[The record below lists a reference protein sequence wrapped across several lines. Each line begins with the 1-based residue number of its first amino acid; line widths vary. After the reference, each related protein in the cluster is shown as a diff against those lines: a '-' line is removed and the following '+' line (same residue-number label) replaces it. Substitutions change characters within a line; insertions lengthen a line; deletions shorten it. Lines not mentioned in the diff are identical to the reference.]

1 MMMKKQNNWILTGA
15 RVIDPVNNID
25 EVRNVYIK
33 DGILVDEAAMQ
44 GVEAEELDLTGK
56 VVAPGFIDVHV
67 HLRQPGKV
75 DAETV
80 RTGTMAAAAGG
91 FTTVVA
97 MPNTSPVTDNAAQ
110 VQYIRELAERD
121 GIVHVLPCGALS
133 KGLAGEEMA
142 PIGSLASA
150 GVAALSDD
158 GKCVQNHELMR
169 HIVEYASNF
178 DLPIMDHC
186 ENTALAAGGVM
197 HEGYWSVLLG
207 MKGQPSAAEELMISR
222 NIMLAR
228 MTGCR
233 IHMQHVS
240 ARESV
245 ALLRN
250 ARANGIPVTGEATP
264 HHIALTDVEIK
275 RFDTNYKMNPPLRS
289 EDDRMAV
296 IEGLQDGTL
305 TIIATDHAP
314 HTQTA
319 KQVEFDYAPFGIIGL
334 ETAVPVTMTELVH
347 KGYLTL
353 PQLISKFTKGPAELL
368 KLPIGSLSIGSTADV
383 TVIDPDVD
391 DRKVSQFCEGIAFG
405 ADDVLCG
412 SIEMIMGLDTRNV
425 DISRWYDLTTTNALN
440 MKFYAN
446 GRIDVK
452 FKDSATAES
461 CFKRLRLN
469 EIKLRDEN

>member
-1 MMMKKQNNWILTGA
+1 
-15 RVIDPVNNID
+15 
-25 EVRNVYIK
+25 
-33 DGILVDEAAMQ
+33 MQ
-44 GVEAEELDLTGK
+44 GVDAEELDLTGK

-80 RTGTMAAAAGG
+80 RTGTQAAAAGG

-245 ALLRN
+245 ALLRY

-368 KLPIGSLSIGSTADV
+368 KRPIGSLSIGSAADV
-383 TVIDPDVD
+383 TVIDPDV
-391 DRKVSQFCEGIAFG
+391 EHTI
-405 ADDVLCG
+405 
-412 SIEMIMGLDTRNV
+412 
-425 DISRWYDLTTTNALN
+425 DIST
-440 MKFYAN
+440 FYSKSRNTPFDGYQAK
-446 GRIDVK
+446 GRTA
-452 FKDSATAES
+452 ATFVDGVCVYS
-461 CFKRLRLN
+461 RL
-469 EIKLRDEN
+469 DEDR

>member
-383 TVIDPDVD
+383 TVIDPDVEHTID
-391 DRKVSQFCEGIAFG
+391 INSFYSKSRNTPFHGYQARGWTAATFVDGIC
-405 ADDVLCG
+405 VH
-412 SIEMIMGLDTRNV
+412 SRLD
-425 DISRWYDLTTTNALN
+425 
-440 MKFYAN
+440 
-446 GRIDVK
+446 
-452 FKDSATAES
+452 E
-461 CFKRLRLN
+461 
-469 EIKLRDEN
+469 

>member
-1 MMMKKQNNWILTGA
+1 MMMKKQNNWILSGA
-15 RVIDPVNNID
+15 RVIDPVNNMD
-25 EVRNVYIK
+25 EVRKVYIK
-33 DGILVDEAAMQ
+33 DGIIVDEAAMQ
-44 GVEAEELDLTGK
+44 GVDAEELDLTGK

-80 RTGTMAAAAGG
+80 RTGTQAAAAGG

-142 PIGSLASA
+142 PIGSLASV

-245 ALLRN
+245 ALLRY

-368 KLPIGSLSIGSTADV
+368 KRPIGSLSIGSAADV
-383 TVIDPDVD
+383 TVIDPDV
-391 DRKVSQFCEGIAFG
+391 EHTI
-405 ADDVLCG
+405 
-412 SIEMIMGLDTRNV
+412 
-425 DISRWYDLTTTNALN
+425 DIST
-440 MKFYAN
+440 FYSKSRNTPFDGYQAK
-446 GRIDVK
+446 GRTA
-452 FKDSATAES
+452 ATFVDGVCVYS
-461 CFKRLRLN
+461 RL
-469 EIKLRDEN
+469 DEDR

>member
-1 MMMKKQNNWILTGA
+1 
-15 RVIDPVNNID
+15 
-25 EVRNVYIK
+25 
-33 DGILVDEAAMQ
+33 MQ
-44 GVEAEELDLTGK
+44 GVDAGELDLTGK

-80 RTGTMAAAAGG
+80 RTGTQAAAAGG

-245 ALLRN
+245 ALLRY

-368 KLPIGSLSIGSTADV
+368 KRPIGSLSIGSAADV
-383 TVIDPDVD
+383 TVIDPDV
-391 DRKVSQFCEGIAFG
+391 EHTI
-405 ADDVLCG
+405 
-412 SIEMIMGLDTRNV
+412 
-425 DISRWYDLTTTNALN
+425 DIST
-440 MKFYAN
+440 FYSKSRNTPFDGYQAK
-446 GRIDVK
+446 GRTA
-452 FKDSATAES
+452 ATFVDGVCVYS
-461 CFKRLRLN
+461 RL
-469 EIKLRDEN
+469 DEDR

>member
-1 MMMKKQNNWILTGA
+1 MMMKKQNNWILSGA
-15 RVIDPVNNID
+15 RVIDPVNNMD
-25 EVRNVYIK
+25 EVRKVYIK
-33 DGILVDEAAMQ
+33 DGIIVDEAAMQ
-44 GVEAEELDLTGK
+44 GVDAGELDLTGK

-80 RTGTMAAAAGG
+80 RTGTQAAAAGG

-245 ALLRN
+245 ALLRY

-368 KLPIGSLSIGSTADV
+368 KRPIGSLSIGSAADV
-383 TVIDPDVD
+383 TVIDPDV
-391 DRKVSQFCEGIAFG
+391 EHTI
-405 ADDVLCG
+405 
-412 SIEMIMGLDTRNV
+412 
-425 DISRWYDLTTTNALN
+425 DIST
-440 MKFYAN
+440 FYSKSRNTPFDGYQAK
-446 GRIDVK
+446 GRTA
-452 FKDSATAES
+452 ATFVDGVCVYS
-461 CFKRLRLN
+461 RL
-469 EIKLRDEN
+469 DEDR

>member
-1 MMMKKQNNWILTGA
+1 
-15 RVIDPVNNID
+15 
-25 EVRNVYIK
+25 
-33 DGILVDEAAMQ
+33 
-44 GVEAEELDLTGK
+44 
-56 VVAPGFIDVHV
+56 
-67 HLRQPGKV
+67 
-75 DAETV
+75 
-80 RTGTMAAAAGG
+80 
-91 FTTVVA
+91 
-97 MPNTSPVTDNAAQ
+97 
-110 VQYIRELAERD
+110 
-121 GIVHVLPCGALS
+121 
-133 KGLAGEEMA
+133 
-142 PIGSLASA
+142 
-150 GVAALSDD
+150 
-158 GKCVQNHELMR
+158 
-169 HIVEYASNF
+169 
-178 DLPIMDHC
+178 
-186 ENTALAAGGVM
+186 M

-245 ALLRN
+245 ALLRY

-368 KLPIGSLSIGSTADV
+368 KRPIGSLSIGSAADV
-383 TVIDPDVD
+383 TVIDPDV
-391 DRKVSQFCEGIAFG
+391 EHTI
-405 ADDVLCG
+405 
-412 SIEMIMGLDTRNV
+412 
-425 DISRWYDLTTTNALN
+425 DIST
-440 MKFYAN
+440 FYSKSRNTPFDGYQAK
-446 GRIDVK
+446 GRTA
-452 FKDSATAES
+452 ATFVDGVCVYS
-461 CFKRLRLN
+461 RL
-469 EIKLRDEN
+469 DEDR

>member
-1 MMMKKQNNWILTGA
+1 MMMKKQNNWILSGA

-25 EVRNVYIK
+25 EVRKVYIK
-33 DGILVDEAAMQ
+33 DGIIVDEAAMQ
-44 GVEAEELDLTGK
+44 GVDAEELDLTGK

-80 RTGTMAAAAGG
+80 RTGTQAAAAGG

-142 PIGSLASA
+142 PIGSLASV

-245 ALLRN
+245 ALLRY

-368 KLPIGSLSIGSTADV
+368 KRPIGSLSIGSAADV
-383 TVIDPDVD
+383 TVIDPDV
-391 DRKVSQFCEGIAFG
+391 EHTI
-405 ADDVLCG
+405 
-412 SIEMIMGLDTRNV
+412 
-425 DISRWYDLTTTNALN
+425 DIST
-440 MKFYAN
+440 FYSKSRNTPFDGYQAK
-446 GRIDVK
+446 GRTA
-452 FKDSATAES
+452 ATFVDGVCVYS
-461 CFKRLRLN
+461 RL
-469 EIKLRDEN
+469 DEDR

>member
-1 MMMKKQNNWILTGA
+1 MMMKKQNNWILSGA
-15 RVIDPVNNID
+15 RVIDPVNNMD
-25 EVRNVYIK
+25 EVRKVYIK
-33 DGILVDEAAMQ
+33 DGIIVDEAAMQ
-44 GVEAEELDLTGK
+44 GVDAEELDLTGK

-80 RTGTMAAAAGG
+80 RTGTQAAAAGG

-245 ALLRN
+245 ALLRY

-368 KLPIGSLSIGSTADV
+368 KRPIGSLSIGSAADV
-383 TVIDPDVD
+383 TVIDPDV
-391 DRKVSQFCEGIAFG
+391 EHTI
-405 ADDVLCG
+405 
-412 SIEMIMGLDTRNV
+412 
-425 DISRWYDLTTTNALN
+425 DIST
-440 MKFYAN
+440 FYSKSRNTPFDGYQAK
-446 GRIDVK
+446 GRTA
-452 FKDSATAES
+452 ATFVDGVCVYS
-461 CFKRLRLN
+461 RL
-469 EIKLRDEN
+469 DEDR

>member
-1 MMMKKQNNWILTGA
+1 MMMKKQNNWILSGA

-25 EVRNVYIK
+25 EVRKVYIK
-33 DGILVDEAAMQ
+33 DGIIVDEAAMQ
-44 GVEAEELDLTGK
+44 GVNAEELDLTGK

-80 RTGTMAAAAGG
+80 RTGTLAAAAGG

-245 ALLRN
+245 ALLRY

-368 KLPIGSLSIGSTADV
+368 KRPIGTLSIGSAADV
-383 TVIDPDVD
+383 TVIDPDVEHTID
-391 DRKVSQFCEGIAFG
+391 INSFYSKSRNTPFDGYQAKGWTAATFVDGVCVYSR
-405 ADDVLCG
+405 
-412 SIEMIMGLDTRNV
+412 LDEER
-425 DISRWYDLTTTNALN
+425 
-440 MKFYAN
+440 
-446 GRIDVK
+446 
-452 FKDSATAES
+452 
-461 CFKRLRLN
+461 
-469 EIKLRDEN
+469 

>member
-1 MMMKKQNNWILTGA
+1 MMMKKQNNWILSGA

-25 EVRNVYIK
+25 EVRKVYIK
-33 DGILVDEAAMQ
+33 DGIIVDEAAMQ
-44 GVEAEELDLTGK
+44 GVDAEELDLTGK

-80 RTGTMAAAAGG
+80 RTGTQAAAAGG

-245 ALLRN
+245 ALLRY

-368 KLPIGSLSIGSTADV
+368 KRPIGSLSIGSAADV
-383 TVIDPDVD
+383 TVIDPDV
-391 DRKVSQFCEGIAFG
+391 EHTI
-405 ADDVLCG
+405 
-412 SIEMIMGLDTRNV
+412 
-425 DISRWYDLTTTNALN
+425 DIST
-440 MKFYAN
+440 FYSKSRNTPFDGYQAK
-446 GRIDVK
+446 GRTA
-452 FKDSATAES
+452 ATFVDGVCVYS
-461 CFKRLRLN
+461 RL
-469 EIKLRDEN
+469 DEDR

>member
-33 DGILVDEAAMQ
+33 DGILVDESAMQ

-383 TVIDPDVD
+383 TVIDPDVEHTID
-391 DRKVSQFCEGIAFG
+391 INSFYSKSRNTPFHGYQARGWTAATFVDGIC
-405 ADDVLCG
+405 VH
-412 SIEMIMGLDTRNV
+412 SRLD
-425 DISRWYDLTTTNALN
+425 
-440 MKFYAN
+440 
-446 GRIDVK
+446 
-452 FKDSATAES
+452 E
-461 CFKRLRLN
+461 
-469 EIKLRDEN
+469 

>member
-1 MMMKKQNNWILTGA
+1 MMMKKQNNWILSGA

-25 EVRNVYIK
+25 EVRKVYIK
-33 DGILVDEAAMQ
+33 DGIIVDEAAMQ
-44 GVEAEELDLTGK
+44 GVGAEELDLTGK

-80 RTGTMAAAAGG
+80 RTGTQAAAAGG

-245 ALLRN
+245 ALLRY

-264 HHIALTDVEIK
+264 HHVALTDVEIK

-368 KLPIGSLSIGSTADV
+368 KRPIGSLSIGSAADV
-383 TVIDPDVD
+383 TVIDPDV
-391 DRKVSQFCEGIAFG
+391 EHTI
-405 ADDVLCG
+405 
-412 SIEMIMGLDTRNV
+412 
-425 DISRWYDLTTTNALN
+425 DIST
-440 MKFYAN
+440 FYSKSRNTPFDGYQAK
-446 GRIDVK
+446 GRTA
-452 FKDSATAES
+452 ATFVDGVCVYS
-461 CFKRLRLN
+461 RL
-469 EIKLRDEN
+469 DEDR

>member
-1 MMMKKQNNWILTGA
+1 MMMKKQNNWILSGA

-25 EVRNVYIK
+25 EVRKVYIK
-33 DGILVDEAAMQ
+33 DGIIVDEAAMQ
-44 GVEAEELDLTGK
+44 GVDAEELDLTGK

-80 RTGTMAAAAGG
+80 RTGTLAAAAGG

-245 ALLRN
+245 ALLRY

-368 KLPIGSLSIGSTADV
+368 KRPIGSLSIGSAADV
-383 TVIDPDVD
+383 TVIDPDV
-391 DRKVSQFCEGIAFG
+391 EHTI
-405 ADDVLCG
+405 
-412 SIEMIMGLDTRNV
+412 
-425 DISRWYDLTTTNALN
+425 DIST
-440 MKFYAN
+440 FYSKSRNTPFDGYQAK
-446 GRIDVK
+446 GRTA
-452 FKDSATAES
+452 ATFVDGVCVYS
-461 CFKRLRLN
+461 RL
-469 EIKLRDEN
+469 DEDR

>member
-1 MMMKKQNNWILTGA
+1 MMMKKQNNWILSGA
-15 RVIDPVNNID
+15 RVIDPVNNMD
-25 EVRNVYIK
+25 EVRKVYIK
-33 DGILVDEAAMQ
+33 DGIIVDEAAMP
-44 GVEAEELDLTGK
+44 GVDAEELDLTGK

-80 RTGTMAAAAGG
+80 RTGTQAAAAGG

-245 ALLRN
+245 ALLRY

-368 KLPIGSLSIGSTADV
+368 KRPIGSLSIGSAADV
-383 TVIDPDVD
+383 TVIDPDV
-391 DRKVSQFCEGIAFG
+391 EHTI
-405 ADDVLCG
+405 
-412 SIEMIMGLDTRNV
+412 
-425 DISRWYDLTTTNALN
+425 DIST
-440 MKFYAN
+440 FYSKSRNTPFDGYQAK
-446 GRIDVK
+446 GRTA
-452 FKDSATAES
+452 ATFVDGVCVYS
-461 CFKRLRLN
+461 RL
-469 EIKLRDEN
+469 DEDR

>member
-1 MMMKKQNNWILTGA
+1 MMMKKQNNWILSGA
-15 RVIDPVNNID
+15 RVIDPVNNMD
-25 EVRNVYIK
+25 EVRKVYIK
-33 DGILVDEAAMQ
+33 DGIIVDEAAMQ
-44 GVEAEELDLTGK
+44 GVDAGELDLTGK

-80 RTGTMAAAAGG
+80 RTGTQAAAAGG

-245 ALLRN
+245 ALLRY

-347 KGYLTL
+347 KEYLTL

-368 KLPIGSLSIGSTADV
+368 KRPIGSLSIGSAADV
-383 TVIDPDVD
+383 TVIDPDV
-391 DRKVSQFCEGIAFG
+391 EHTI
-405 ADDVLCG
+405 
-412 SIEMIMGLDTRNV
+412 
-425 DISRWYDLTTTNALN
+425 DIST
-440 MKFYAN
+440 FYSKSRNTPFDGYQAK
-446 GRIDVK
+446 GRTA
-452 FKDSATAES
+452 ATFVDGVCVYS
-461 CFKRLRLN
+461 RL
-469 EIKLRDEN
+469 DEDR

>member
-296 IEGLQDGTL
+296 IEGLQDMKKSYRLCLCNGRTRL
-305 TIIATDHAP
+305 GYFP
-314 HTQTA
+314 SRSE
-319 KQVEFDYAPFGIIGL
+319 V
-334 ETAVPVTMTELVH
+334 VPIRFFRR
-347 KGYLTL
+347 TL
-353 PQLISKFTKGPAELL
+353 PAHGVPLCAQLSDLFFVKA
-368 KLPIGSLSIGSTADV
+368 
-383 TVIDPDVD
+383 
-391 DRKVSQFCEGIAFG
+391 CE
-405 ADDVLCG
+405 
-412 SIEMIMGLDTRNV
+412 
-425 DISRWYDLTTTNALN
+425 
-440 MKFYAN
+440 
-446 GRIDVK
+446 
-452 FKDSATAES
+452 
-461 CFKRLRLN
+461 
-469 EIKLRDEN
+469 

>member
-1 MMMKKQNNWILTGA
+1 MMMKKQNNWILSGA

-25 EVRNVYIK
+25 EVRKVYIR
-33 DGILVDEAAMQ
+33 DGVIVDEAAMQ
-44 GVEAEELDLTGK
+44 GVDAEELDLTGK

-80 RTGTMAAAAGG
+80 RTGTLAAAAGG

-245 ALLRN
+245 ALLRY

-368 KLPIGSLSIGSTADV
+368 KRPIGSLSIGSAADV
-383 TVIDPDVD
+383 TVIDPDV
-391 DRKVSQFCEGIAFG
+391 EHTI
-405 ADDVLCG
+405 
-412 SIEMIMGLDTRNV
+412 
-425 DISRWYDLTTTNALN
+425 DIST
-440 MKFYAN
+440 FYSKSRNTPFDGYQAK
-446 GRIDVK
+446 GRTA
-452 FKDSATAES
+452 ATFVDGVCVYS
-461 CFKRLRLN
+461 RL
-469 EIKLRDEN
+469 DEDR

>member
-1 MMMKKQNNWILTGA
+1 MMKKQNNWILSGA

-25 EVRNVYIK
+25 EVRKVYIK
-33 DGILVDEAAMQ
+33 DGIIVDEAAMQ
-44 GVEAEELDLTGK
+44 GVDAEELDLTGK

-80 RTGTMAAAAGG
+80 RTGTQAAAAGG

-142 PIGSLASA
+142 PIGSLASV

-245 ALLRN
+245 ALLRY

-368 KLPIGSLSIGSTADV
+368 KRPIGSLSLGSAADV
-383 TVIDPDVD
+383 TVIDPDV
-391 DRKVSQFCEGIAFG
+391 EHTI
-405 ADDVLCG
+405 
-412 SIEMIMGLDTRNV
+412 
-425 DISRWYDLTTTNALN
+425 DIST
-440 MKFYAN
+440 FYSKSRNTPFDGYQAK
-446 GRIDVK
+446 GRTA
-452 FKDSATAES
+452 ATFVDGVCVYS
-461 CFKRLRLN
+461 RL
-469 EIKLRDEN
+469 DEDR

>member
-1 MMMKKQNNWILTGA
+1 MMMKKQNNWILSGA

-25 EVRNVYIK
+25 EVRNVCIK
-33 DGILVDEAAMQ
+33 DGIIVDEAAMQ

-80 RTGTMAAAAGG
+80 RTGTLAAAAGG

-245 ALLRN
+245 ALLRY

-334 ETAVPVTMTELVH
+334 ETAVPVTLTELVH

-368 KLPIGSLSIGSTADV
+368 KRPIGSLSIGSAADV
-383 TVIDPDVD
+383 TVIDPEVEHTIDINSFYSKSRNTPFDGYQAKGWIAATFVD
-391 DRKVSQFCEGIAFG
+391 GVCVYSR
-405 ADDVLCG
+405 
-412 SIEMIMGLDTRNV
+412 LDEER
-425 DISRWYDLTTTNALN
+425 
-440 MKFYAN
+440 
-446 GRIDVK
+446 
-452 FKDSATAES
+452 
-461 CFKRLRLN
+461 
-469 EIKLRDEN
+469 

>member
-1 MMMKKQNNWILTGA
+1 MMIKKNNWILTGA
-15 RVIDPVNNID
+15 RVIDPVNGVD
-25 EVRNVYIK
+25 EIRDLYIK
-33 DGILVDEAAMQ
+33 DGKFADQADME
-44 GVEAEELDLTGK
+44 GVEAETLDLTGK
-56 VVAPGFIDVHV
+56 VIAPGFIDVHV

-110 VQYIRELAERD
+110 IQYIRELAEKD
-121 GIVHVLPCGALS
+121 GMVHVLPCGALS
-133 KGLAGEEMA
+133 KGLQGEEMA
-142 PIGSLASA
+142 PIGSLYNA
-150 GVAALSDD
+150 GAVALSDD
-158 GKCVQNHELMR
+158 GKCIQNHELMR
-169 HIVEYASNF
+169 HVVEYASSF
-178 DLPIMDHC
+178 GLPVMDHC
-186 ENTALAAGGVM
+186 ENNVLAAGGVM

-228 MTGCR
+228 MSGCH

-250 ARANGIPVTGEATP
+250 AQAQGIPVSGEATP

-296 IEGLQDGTL
+296 IEGLKDGTL
-305 TIIATDHAP
+305 SIIATDHAP
-314 HTQTA
+314 HTATA

-334 ETAVPVTMTELVH
+334 ETAYAVTMTELVH
-347 KGYLTL
+347 KGHLTL
-353 PQLISKFTKGPAELL
+353 PELISKFTKGPAELL
-368 KLPIGSLSIGSTADV
+368 NLPFGSITTGRTADV
-383 TVIDPDVD
+383 TILDPDREYTVNKNDFFSKSRNTPFDGYQAKGRVAATFVD
-391 DRKVSQFCEGIAFG
+391 GVCVYS
-405 ADDVLCG
+405 L
-412 SIEMIMGLDTRNV
+412 LD
-425 DISRWYDLTTTNALN
+425 
-440 MKFYAN
+440 
-446 GRIDVK
+446 
-452 FKDSATAES
+452 E
-461 CFKRLRLN
+461 
-469 EIKLRDEN
+469 E

>member
-1 MMMKKQNNWILTGA
+1 MMMKKQNNWILSGA

-25 EVRNVYIK
+25 EVRKVYIK
-33 DGILVDEAAMQ
+33 DGIIVDEAAMQ
-44 GVEAEELDLTGK
+44 GVDAGELDLTGK

-80 RTGTMAAAAGG
+80 RTGTQAAAAGG

-245 ALLRN
+245 ALLRY

-368 KLPIGSLSIGSTADV
+368 KRPIGSLSIGSAADV
-383 TVIDPDVD
+383 TVIDPDV
-391 DRKVSQFCEGIAFG
+391 EHTI
-405 ADDVLCG
+405 
-412 SIEMIMGLDTRNV
+412 
-425 DISRWYDLTTTNALN
+425 DIST
-440 MKFYAN
+440 FYSKSRNTPFDGYQAK
-446 GRIDVK
+446 GRTA
-452 FKDSATAES
+452 ATFVDGVCVYS
-461 CFKRLRLN
+461 RL
-469 EIKLRDEN
+469 DEDR

>member
-1 MMMKKQNNWILTGA
+1 MMIKKNNWIRTGA
-15 RVIDPVNNID
+15 RVIDPVNGVD
-25 EVRNVYIK
+25 EIRDLYIK
-33 DGILVDEAAMQ
+33 DGKFADQADME
-44 GVEAEELDLTGK
+44 GVEAETLDLTGK
-56 VVAPGFIDVHV
+56 VIAPGFIDVHV

-110 VQYIRELAERD
+110 IQYIRELAEKD
-121 GIVHVLPCGALS
+121 GMVHVLPCGALS
-133 KGLAGEEMA
+133 KGLQGEEMA
-142 PIGSLASA
+142 PIGSLYNA
-150 GVAALSDD
+150 GAVALSDD
-158 GKCVQNHELMR
+158 GKCIQNHELMR
-169 HIVEYASNF
+169 HVVEYASSF
-178 DLPIMDHC
+178 GLPVMDHC
-186 ENTALAAGGVM
+186 ENNVLAAGGVM

-228 MTGCR
+228 MSGCH

-250 ARANGIPVTGEATP
+250 AQAQGIPVSGEATP

-296 IEGLQDGTL
+296 IEGLKDGTL
-305 TIIATDHAP
+305 SIIATDHAP
-314 HTQTA
+314 HTATA

-334 ETAVPVTMTELVH
+334 ETAYAVTMTELVH
-347 KGYLTL
+347 KGHLTL
-353 PQLISKFTKGPAELL
+353 PELISKFTKGPAELL
-368 KLPIGSLSIGSTADV
+368 NLPIGSITTGRTADV
-383 TVIDPDVD
+383 TILDPDREYTVNKNDFFSKSRNTPFDGYQAKGRVAATFVD
-391 DRKVSQFCEGIAFG
+391 GVCVYS
-405 ADDVLCG
+405 L
-412 SIEMIMGLDTRNV
+412 LD
-425 DISRWYDLTTTNALN
+425 
-440 MKFYAN
+440 
-446 GRIDVK
+446 
-452 FKDSATAES
+452 E
-461 CFKRLRLN
+461 
-469 EIKLRDEN
+469 E

>member
-368 KLPIGSLSIGSTADV
+368 KLPIGSLSIGGAADV
-383 TVIDPDVD
+383 TVIDPDVEHTID
-391 DRKVSQFCEGIAFG
+391 INSFYSKSRNTPFHGYQARGWTAATFVDGIC
-405 ADDVLCG
+405 VH
-412 SIEMIMGLDTRNV
+412 SRLD
-425 DISRWYDLTTTNALN
+425 
-440 MKFYAN
+440 
-446 GRIDVK
+446 
-452 FKDSATAES
+452 E
-461 CFKRLRLN
+461 
-469 EIKLRDEN
+469 

>member
-1 MMMKKQNNWILTGA
+1 MMIKKNNWILTGA
-15 RVIDPVNNID
+15 RVIDPVNGVD
-25 EVRNVYIK
+25 EIRDLYIK
-33 DGILVDEAAMQ
+33 DGKFADPADME
-44 GVEAEELDLTGK
+44 GVEAETLDLTGK
-56 VVAPGFIDVHV
+56 VIAPGFIDVHV

-110 VQYIRELAERD
+110 IQYIRELAEKD
-121 GIVHVLPCGALS
+121 GMVHVLPCGALS
-133 KGLAGEEMA
+133 KGLQGEEMA
-142 PIGSLASA
+142 PIGSLYTA
-150 GVAALSDD
+150 GAVALSDD
-158 GKCVQNHELMR
+158 GKCIQNHELMR
-169 HIVEYASNF
+169 HVVEYASSF
-178 DLPIMDHC
+178 GLPVMDHC
-186 ENTALAAGGVM
+186 ENNVLAAGGVM

-228 MTGCR
+228 MSGCH

-250 ARANGIPVTGEATP
+250 AQAQGIPVSGEATP

-296 IEGLQDGTL
+296 IEGLKDGTL
-305 TIIATDHAP
+305 SIIATDHAP
-314 HTQTA
+314 HTATA

-334 ETAVPVTMTELVH
+334 ETAYAVTMTELVH

-353 PQLISKFTKGPAELL
+353 PELISKFTKGPAELL
-368 KLPIGSLSIGSTADV
+368 NLPIGSITTGRTADV
-383 TVIDPDVD
+383 TILDPDREYTVNKNDFFSKSRNTPFDGYQAKGRVAATFVD
-391 DRKVSQFCEGIAFG
+391 GIC
-405 ADDVLCG
+405 VYSL
-412 SIEMIMGLDTRNV
+412 LD
-425 DISRWYDLTTTNALN
+425 
-440 MKFYAN
+440 
-446 GRIDVK
+446 
-452 FKDSATAES
+452 E
-461 CFKRLRLN
+461 
-469 EIKLRDEN
+469 E

>member
-1 MMMKKQNNWILTGA
+1 MMIKKNNWILTGA
-15 RVIDPVNNID
+15 RVIDPVNGVD
-25 EVRNVYIK
+25 EIRDLYIK
-33 DGILVDEAAMQ
+33 DGKFADQADME
-44 GVEAEELDLTGK
+44 GVEAETLDLTGK
-56 VVAPGFIDVHV
+56 VIAPGFIDVHV

-110 VQYIRELAERD
+110 IQYIRELAEKD
-121 GIVHVLPCGALS
+121 GMVHVLPCGALS
-133 KGLAGEEMA
+133 KGLQGEEMA
-142 PIGSLASA
+142 PIGSLYTA
-150 GVAALSDD
+150 GAVALSDD
-158 GKCVQNHELMR
+158 GKCIQNHELMR
-169 HIVEYASNF
+169 HVVEYASSF
-178 DLPIMDHC
+178 GLPVMDHC
-186 ENTALAAGGVM
+186 ENNVLAAGGVM

-228 MTGCR
+228 MSGCH

-250 ARANGIPVTGEATP
+250 AQAQGIPVSGEATP

-296 IEGLQDGTL
+296 IEGLKDGTL
-305 TIIATDHAP
+305 SIIATDHAP
-314 HTQTA
+314 HTATA

-334 ETAVPVTMTELVH
+334 ETAYAVTMTELVH
-347 KGYLTL
+347 KGHLTL
-353 PQLISKFTKGPAELL
+353 PELISKFTKGPAELL
-368 KLPIGSLSIGSTADV
+368 NLPIGSITTGRTADV
-383 TVIDPDVD
+383 TILDPDREYTVNKNDFFSKSRNTPFDGYQAKGRVAATFVD
-391 DRKVSQFCEGIAFG
+391 GVCVYS
-405 ADDVLCG
+405 L
-412 SIEMIMGLDTRNV
+412 LD
-425 DISRWYDLTTTNALN
+425 
-440 MKFYAN
+440 
-446 GRIDVK
+446 
-452 FKDSATAES
+452 E
-461 CFKRLRLN
+461 
-469 EIKLRDEN
+469 E

>member
-1 MMMKKQNNWILTGA
+1 MMMKKQNNWILSGA

-25 EVRNVYIK
+25 EVRKVYIK
-33 DGILVDEAAMQ
+33 DGVIVDEAAMQ
-44 GVEAEELDLTGK
+44 GVDAEELDLTGK

-80 RTGTMAAAAGG
+80 RTGTLAAAAGG

-245 ALLRN
+245 ALLRY

-368 KLPIGSLSIGSTADV
+368 KRPIGSLSIGSAADV
-383 TVIDPDVD
+383 TVIDPDV
-391 DRKVSQFCEGIAFG
+391 EHTI
-405 ADDVLCG
+405 
-412 SIEMIMGLDTRNV
+412 
-425 DISRWYDLTTTNALN
+425 DIST
-440 MKFYAN
+440 FYSKSRNTPFDGYQAK
-446 GRIDVK
+446 GRTA
-452 FKDSATAES
+452 ATFVDGVCVYS
-461 CFKRLRLN
+461 RL
-469 EIKLRDEN
+469 DEDR